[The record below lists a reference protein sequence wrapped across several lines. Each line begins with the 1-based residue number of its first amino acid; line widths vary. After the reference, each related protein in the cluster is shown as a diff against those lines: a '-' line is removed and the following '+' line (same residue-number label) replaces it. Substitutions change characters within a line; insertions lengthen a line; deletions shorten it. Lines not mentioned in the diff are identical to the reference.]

1 MLSIRRNRKIGKL
14 PYQERRRGTAAVE
27 MALTLPLLI
36 SAVLGIVEV
45 GRGIMVSQILET
57 AARNGARLA
66 INQGSTNSQVT
77 SNVQTF
83 LQTTANVAPAN
94 VTVALADNG
103 NGSASLANAA
113 FGDSISVTV
122 SVPFSAV
129 SWLPPQYLKG
139 VTLSALCV
147 MQHE

>member
-1 MLSIRRNRKIGKL
+1 MFGIHRNRRTRRPDSLK
-14 PYQERRRGTAAVE
+14 RRGTAAVE
-27 MALTLPLLI
+27 TALTLPILI
-36 SAVLGIVEV
+36 AAVLGIVEL

-66 INQGSTNSQVT
+66 INQGTTNAQVT

-83 LQTTANVAPAN
+83 LQTTANIAPAN
-94 VTVALADNG
+94 VTVAVADNG

-113 FGDSISVTV
+113 FGDTISVRV

-129 SWLPPQYLKG
+129 SWLPPQYLKN